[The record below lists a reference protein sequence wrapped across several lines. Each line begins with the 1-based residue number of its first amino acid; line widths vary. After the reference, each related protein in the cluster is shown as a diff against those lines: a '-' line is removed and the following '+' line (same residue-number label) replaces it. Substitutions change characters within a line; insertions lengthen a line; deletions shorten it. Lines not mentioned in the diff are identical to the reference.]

1 MNATRCGSARKA
13 RAIASEL
20 QGIARTGMVLPGS
33 ITERLTHCGRPG
45 CHCMAE
51 PPVPH
56 GPYFQYTRKIAAKT
70 VGRWLTK
77 EQRDDYAP
85 WVYNSRR
92 IRELLKRLEEIG
104 LETLESDER
113 RGRGANKATNQ
124 V

>member
-1 MNATRCGSARKA
+1 
-13 RAIASEL
+13 
-20 QGIARTGMVLPGS
+20 
-33 ITERLTHCGRPG
+33 
-45 CHCMAE
+45 MAE

-77 EQRDDYAP
+77 EQRDDYVP
-85 WVYNSRR
+85 WVHNSRR

-113 RGRGANKATNQ
+113 RGRAR
-124 V
+124 

>member
-1 MNATRCGSARKA
+1 MRPDEA
-13 RAIASEL
+13 RAIATEL
-20 QGIARTGMVLPGS
+20 AGIARTGMVLPGS
-33 ITERLTHCGRPG
+33 ITERRTHCGRPG

-77 EQRDDYAP
+77 EQRDDYVP
-85 WVYNSRR
+85 WVHNSRR
-92 IRELLKRLEEIG
+92 LRELLKRLEEIG

-113 RGRGANKATNQ
+113 RGRARKARQRTGC
-124 V
+124 VID